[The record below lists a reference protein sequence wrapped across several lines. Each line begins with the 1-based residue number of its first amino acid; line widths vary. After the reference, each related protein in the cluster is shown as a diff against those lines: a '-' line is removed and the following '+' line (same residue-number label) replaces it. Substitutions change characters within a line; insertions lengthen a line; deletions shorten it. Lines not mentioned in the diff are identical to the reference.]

1 MEFENVVEPYELE
14 SYHFASRREM
24 SNVRADD
31 AMPLLN
37 EIKEFRRSNALFLV
51 VIGLLV
57 MCVVMMIVILIKM

>member
-1 MEFENVVEPYELE
+1 MKFENVVEPYESE

-24 SNVRADD
+24 SNMRADD
-31 AMPLLN
+31 TMSLLN